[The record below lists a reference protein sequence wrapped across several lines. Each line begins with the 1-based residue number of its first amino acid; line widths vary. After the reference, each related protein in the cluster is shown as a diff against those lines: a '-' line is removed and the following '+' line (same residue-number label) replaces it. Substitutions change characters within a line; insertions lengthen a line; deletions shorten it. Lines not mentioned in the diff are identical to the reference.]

1 MGESLLPSRGGRCP
15 TRNIDSHMAAQAPA
29 FLVESIVFLSAAVVA
44 VPIAKRIG
52 IGSIIGYLLAG
63 IVIGPDGMG
72 VIQSAEAILPVA
84 ELGVV
89 LLLFVLGL
97 ELKPNRLWRMKSDIF
112 GLGSSQILVTG
123 FVLTGV
129 MQAFGLPK
137 EMSIVA
143 GFGMA
148 LSSTAFAVQILK
160 DRGHFSSQY
169 GQRAFGIL
177 LMQDIA
183 IVPLL
188 AMVTILGPS
197 QDGGSSSS
205 IWEQIGITIAAV
217 LAVILVGRYLLS
229 SLFSFLAS
237 THARE
242 IMLAAALLVA
252 LGSAG
257 IMHWAGLSMALGAFL
272 AGIMLA
278 ESRFR
283 HTLEADIYPFR
294 SLLMGLFFMTVGM
307 TLDLAVTLDNL
318 VTILFGVVVVMSIK
332 GVVLWVLAR
341 ATGSSMPDAIRIA
354 VTLPQAGEFAF
365 VVFAAAAASGL
376 QSGESTTI
384 MSAIVILTMVL
395 TPLIGKV
402 HDALARYVNRN
413 NTSQDEPII
422 EEFDESKP
430 QVLVVG
436 FGRFG
441 MIVSQM
447 LIAEGLKIVA
457 IDNNANRIAQARKI
471 GLPVY
476 YGDATR
482 EDVMR
487 AAGGGEALLI
497 ALCVENEQVMARS
510 IDLIKT
516 AFPKAAVF
524 CRATDRAHAIELTT
538 RRVDYHIRETFESG
552 ITFGRKALDR
562 LGISTDRINDIE
574 DDVRAKD
581 LEDMVHQ
588 IKNQNEPGNDPLH
601 RVVPNRRKEDGK
613 SSD

>member
-1 MGESLLPSRGGRCP
+1 
-15 TRNIDSHMAAQAPA
+15 MAAAAPD
-29 FLVESIVFLSAAVVA
+29 FIFESIVFLSAAVVA
-44 VPIAKRIG
+44 VPVAKRLG
-52 IGSIIGYLLAG
+52 VGSIIGYLVAG
-63 IVIGPDGMG
+63 IIIGPFGLKAINS
-72 VIQSAEAILPVA
+72 VEAILPVA

-97 ELKPNRLWRMKSDIF
+97 ELNPNRLWRMKSDIF
-112 GLGSSQILVTG
+112 GLGSSQILLTG
-123 FVLTGV
+123 FCLSFV
-129 MQAFGLPK
+129 MQAFGLPR
-137 EMSIVA
+137 ELAFIG

-160 DRGHFSSQY
+160 DRGHFSSDY

-188 AMVTILGPS
+188 AMVNILAPNASDG
-197 QDGGSSSS
+197 QDIA
-205 IWEQIGITIAAV
+205 IWEQIGITVAAV
-217 LAVILVGRYLLS
+217 LSVIVIGRYFLS
-229 SLFSFLAS
+229 TIFSFLAS

-307 TLDLAVTLDNL
+307 TLDLHVTWANL
-318 VTILFGVVVVMSIK
+318 FTILAGVIVVMSIK
-332 GVVLWVLAR
+332 GLILWVLSR
-341 ATGSSMPDAIRIA
+341 VTGSSMPDAVRIA
-354 VTLPQAGEFAF
+354 VALPQAGEFAF
-365 VVFAAAAASGL
+365 VLFAAASAAGI

-384 MSAIVILTMVL
+384 MSAIVILTMVM
-395 TPLIGKV
+395 TPLIGKA
-402 HDALARYVNRN
+402 HDKLAAYLKQH
-413 NTSQDEPII
+413 SGSKDEPVL
-422 EEFDESKP
+422 EEFDDSKP
-430 QVLVVG
+430 HVLVVG

-447 LIAEGLKIVA
+447 VMAEGLKIVA
-457 IDNNANRIAQARKI
+457 IDNNARRIARARKV
-471 GLPVY
+471 GLPVF

-487 AAGGGEALLI
+487 AAGGDQAMLI
-497 ALCVENEQVMARS
+497 ALCIENEKVMAKS
-510 IDLIKT
+510 IDMIQDS
-516 AFPKAAVF
+516 FPKASIF
-524 CRATDRAHAIELTT
+524 CRATDRAHAIELAS
-538 RRVDYHIRETFESG
+538 REVDYHIRETFESG
-552 ITFGRKALDR
+552 ITFGRHALDK
-562 LGISTDRINDIE
+562 LGISKDRINDIE
-574 DDVRAKD
+574 EDVRQRD
-581 LEDMVHQ
+581 LEKMVHQ
-588 IKNQNEPGNDPLH
+588 VKDSDRKAKLFEAVTP
-601 RVVPNRRKEDGK
+601 RRRKED
-613 SSD
+613 

>member
-1 MGESLLPSRGGRCP
+1 
-15 TRNIDSHMAAQAPA
+15 MATQAPA
-29 FLVESIVFLSAAVVA
+29 FLVESIVFLSAAVIA
-44 VPIAKRIG
+44 VPIAKRLG
-52 IGSIIGYLLAG
+52 VGSIIGYLIAG
-63 IVIGPDGMG
+63 IVIGPDGLS
-72 VIQSAEAILPVA
+72 VIKSAEAILPVA

-137 EMSIVA
+137 EMSIVG

-197 QDGGSSSS
+197 QGDGSSSP
-205 IWEQIGITIAAV
+205 IWEQIGITVAAV
-217 LAVILVGRYLLS
+217 LTVILVGRYLLS
-229 SLFSFLAS
+229 TLFSFLAS

-257 IMHWAGLSMALGAFL
+257 IMNWAGLSMALGAFL

-307 TLDLAVTLDNL
+307 TLDLSITLDNL
-318 VTILFGVVVVMSIK
+318 VTILVGVLVVMSIK
-332 GVVLWVLAR
+332 GLVLWVLAR

-376 QSGESTTI
+376 QSGEATTI

-395 TPLIGKV
+395 TPIIGKL
-402 HDALARYVNRN
+402 HDGIARYVNRN
-413 NTSQDEPII
+413 NPNKDEPII
-422 EEFDESKP
+422 EQFDESKP

-487 AAGGGEALLI
+487 AAGGGDALLI

-510 IDLIKT
+510 IDLIKNS
-516 AFPKAAVF
+516 FPKAAVF
-524 CRATDRAHAIELTT
+524 CRATDRAHAIDLTT

-574 DDVRAKD
+574 EEVRQKD

-588 IKNQNEPGNDPLH
+588 IKNQSDPKDPLH
-601 RVVPNRRKEDGK
+601 RVMPNRRREGDKPEV
-613 SSD
+613 

>member
-1 MGESLLPSRGGRCP
+1 
-15 TRNIDSHMAAQAPA
+15 MASAAPE
-29 FLVESIVFLSAAVVA
+29 FFSESIVFLTAAVVA
-44 VPIAKRIG
+44 VPIAKRLG
-52 IGSIIGYLLAG
+52 IGSIIGYLIAG
-63 IVIGPDGMG
+63 IVIGPFGFG
-72 VIQSAEAILPVA
+72 AIQSVEAILPVA

-97 ELKPNRLWRMKSDIF
+97 ELNPNRLWRMKSDIF
-112 GLGSSQILVTG
+112 GLGSSQIIITGLVLS
-123 FVLTGV
+123 FV
-129 MQAFGLPK
+129 MQAFGLPRD
-137 EMSIVA
+137 MAFIG

-160 DRGHFSSQY
+160 DRGHFSSEY

-188 AMVTILGPS
+188 AMVNIMAPGAAEGESGP
-197 QDGGSSSS
+197 

-217 LAVILVGRYLLS
+217 LLVILIGRYMLS
-229 SLFSFLAS
+229 TIFSFLAS

-257 IMHWAGLSMALGAFL
+257 IMNWAGLSMALGAFL

-307 TLDLAVTLDNL
+307 TLDLGVTLDNL
-318 VTILFGVVVVMSIK
+318 FTILAGVVVVMGLK
-332 GVVLWVLAR
+332 GTILWVLAR
-341 ATGSSMPDAIRIA
+341 VTGSNMPDAGRIA

-365 VVFAAAAASGL
+365 VLFAAAASAGI

-384 MSAIVILTMVL
+384 MSAIVILTMVM
-395 TPLIGKV
+395 TPIIGKA
-402 HDALARYVNRN
+402 HDALAELMNKHKSR
-413 NTSQDEPII
+413 DEEPVL
-422 EEFDESKP
+422 EVFDESKP
-430 QVLVVG
+430 HVLVVG

-447 LIAEGLKIVA
+447 IMAEGLKIVA
-457 IDNNANRIAQARKI
+457 IDNNASRIARARKI
-471 GLPVY
+471 GLPVF

-487 AAGGGEALLI
+487 AAGGDEAMLI
-497 ALCVENEQVMARS
+497 ALCVENEQVMAKS
-510 IDLIKT
+510 IDMIQS
-516 AFPKAAVF
+516 AFPKASIF

-538 RRVDYHIRETFESG
+538 RKVDFHIRETFESG
-552 ITFGRKALDR
+552 INFGREALDR
-562 LGISTDRINDIE
+562 MGISKDRINDIE
-574 DDVRAKD
+574 EDVRQQD
-581 LEDMVHQ
+581 LEEMVHQ
-588 IKNQNEPGNDPLH
+588 AKEGQPQKMFQQVTP
-601 RVVPNRRKEDGK
+601 RRRKD
-613 SSD
+613 D